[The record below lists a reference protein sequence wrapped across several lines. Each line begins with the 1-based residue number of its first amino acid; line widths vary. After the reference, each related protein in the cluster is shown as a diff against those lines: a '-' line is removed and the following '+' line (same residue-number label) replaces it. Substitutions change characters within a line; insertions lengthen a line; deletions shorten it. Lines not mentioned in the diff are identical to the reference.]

1 MNSSLFLLCPTDF
14 LEPIIE
20 TKYKGANYFY
30 ASLGNVLT
38 FDLSTLENIKNLL
51 NKKDIRKIYFVLAD
65 DNKIFLDALEEQ
77 NLSQIRGLKEFNKVI
92 KNQEKQSELLWYA
105 SDSKHLI
112 FSYYLNHKIK
122 ELEFNLRNALNHSP
136 TIKGK
141 IYTKSLDT
149 FVDIYPNLV
158 CLKRFNLN

>member
-1 MNSSLFLLCPTDF
+1 MNSSLFLYVQQIF

-65 DNKIFLDALEEQ
+65 DNKIFLMH
-77 NLSQIRGLKEFNKVI
+77 LKNKI
-92 KNQEKQSELLWYA
+92 
-105 SDSKHLI
+105 
-112 FSYYLNHKIK
+112 
-122 ELEFNLRNALNHSP
+122 
-136 TIKGK
+136 
-141 IYTKSLDT
+141 
-149 FVDIYPNLV
+149 
-158 CLKRFNLN
+158 CLKLEG